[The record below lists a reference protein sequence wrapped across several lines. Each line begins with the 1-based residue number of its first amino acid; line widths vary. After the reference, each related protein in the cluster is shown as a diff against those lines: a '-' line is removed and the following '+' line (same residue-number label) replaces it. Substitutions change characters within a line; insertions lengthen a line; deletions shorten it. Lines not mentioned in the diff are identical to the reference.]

1 MYYHNFKIGGA
12 KDILKFSIPYLN
24 KNIEINNQLFNQKLC
39 NKLLNKIKNI
49 RNYYSKLIKI
59 DYKSKL
65 NDFLTKIKI
74 DPKSEIDFDE
84 QLISY
89 MIIKNEEIYY
99 QTPRLIQIICLLY
112 YIEGYKENYG
122 LILEVLTGEGKTLT
136 ISFLALYLSILGNK
150 VDILTSSPVLAK
162 RDSKN
167 REIFYNSFGI
177 SCDFCRNDSKKIILT
192 NEENMHE
199 CYKADIVYGDGLNLI
214 GDILRH
220 EFLGKKG
227 RGNRYF
233 DYIIIDEIDNI
244 CIDNLRN
251 VVELIDNFPGF
262 KYLEYLYLFI
272 YKELKKKVDEFKA
285 THKKENFEKDL
296 KNKAELI
303 IHQISQETRKFLYF
317 NKKLD
322 YDEKNKILIPE
333 NSYDF
338 IDSRV
343 EHWAKMA
350 YDAMF
355 NFKRDQNYFISEDE
369 NLGFETI
376 KPIDYEN
383 TGVILQNSV
392 WCGLHQ
398 FLQIKEGLTFTEE
411 NINSS
416 FMSYLSFF
424 RKYKLINGITGTLG
438 SKKTQ
443 KAINKI
449 YNINL
454 LRMPPFKERKLLIY
468 EPKTYSEEEKYN
480 AGLINEI
487 IEFSAHHQ
495 RAVLV
500 LFEYIAQVNMMHK
513 YLEQHRKEFKL
524 ENTTIISYTRS
535 DIENKFLEKEI
546 KPNTIILSTNLAGR
560 GTDIKINSKV
570 KINGGLHVIIT
581 FMPYNERIE
590 LQAQGRAGRC
600 GEKGSS
606 ITMVL
611 SNYTYKTLETRRNR
625 YELEQYKFLIN
636 LYTPQL
642 DLNQKF
648 FEIFC
653 KRLKQIKEENKDISK
668 SIISDLKE
676 RWSMFILEN
685 DINSFMNDLL
695 NENLAPQIYRLY
707 ERITTENFNIL
718 MKEIEDD
725 LEDYKFKNPF
735 YQMKINLPN
744 KMYQSAIEKSPGF
757 SIGAYYNQAYSNIV
771 EKNYNYQIVVYNN
784 FEILSKICKKFID
797 QFGEYIT
804 MFYEIHKN
812 DEKKYFSNSFVEQ
825 CIEKK
830 FLMEAF
836 LENINK
842 NLETFK
848 KLKKYEKKNYTKNSL
863 KYVTIQIKKKIYLNQ
878 INYLKVS
885 RNVFEYFKGYG
896 IEFFFKI
903 ELEPYQ
909 YYCSIF

>member
-1 MYYHNFKIGGA
+1 M
-12 KDILKFSIPYLN
+12 
-24 KNIEINNQLFNQKLC
+24 
-39 NKLLNKIKNI
+39 
-49 RNYYSKLIKI
+49 
-59 DYKSKL
+59 
-65 NDFLTKIKI
+65 
-74 DPKSEIDFDE
+74 
-84 QLISY
+84 
-89 MIIKNEEIYY
+89 
-99 QTPRLIQIICLLY
+99 
-112 YIEGYKENYG
+112 
-122 LILEVLTGEGKTLT
+122 
-136 ISFLALYLSILGNK
+136 
-150 VDILTSSPVLAK
+150 
-162 RDSKN
+162 
-167 REIFYNSFGI
+167 
-177 SCDFCRNDSKKIILT
+177 
-192 NEENMHE
+192 
-199 CYKADIVYGDGLNLI
+199 
-214 GDILRH
+214 
-220 EFLGKKG
+220 
-227 RGNRYF
+227 
-233 DYIIIDEIDNI
+233 
-244 CIDNLRN
+244 
-251 VVELIDNFPGF
+251 
-262 KYLEYLYLFI
+262 
-272 YKELKKKVDEFKA
+272 
-285 THKKENFEKDL
+285 
-296 KNKAELI
+296 I
-303 IHQISQETRKFLYF
+303 IHQISKETRKFLYF
-317 NKKLD
+317 NKKLN
-322 YDEKNKILIPE
+322 YDDKKKILIPD
-333 NSYDF
+333 NSYTF

-355 NFKRDQNYFISEDE
+355 NFKRNQNYFISKDE

-454 LRMPPFKERKLLIY
+454 LRMPPFKKRNLLIY

-480 AGLINEI
+480 AELINEI
-487 IEFSAHHQ
+487 IEFSAHHK

-500 LFEYIAQVNMMHK
+500 LFEYIAQVNRMHE

-524 ENTTIISYTRS
+524 QNTTIISYTRS

-546 KPNTIILSTNLAGR
+546 KPNTIILSTNLSGR
-560 GTDIKINSKV
+560 GTDIKINSEV
-570 KINGGLHVIIT
+570 KQNKGLHVIIT

-590 LQAQGRAGRC
+590 QQAQGRAGRC

-611 SNYTYKTLETRRNR
+611 SNNTYKTLETRRTK

-653 KRLKQIKEENKDISK
+653 KKLKQIKDENKDISK

-676 RWSMFILEN
+676 RWSMFILKN

-707 ERITTENFNIL
+707 ERITTENFNTL
-718 MKEIEDD
+718 MKEIEVD
-725 LEDYKFKNPF
+725 LEDYIFKNPF
-735 YQMKINLPN
+735 YQMKSNLPN

-771 EKNYNYQIVVYNN
+771 DKNDNYQILVYNN
-784 FEILSKICKKFID
+784 LEIIYKICNKFIY
-797 QFGEYIT
+797 QFEEYIK

-812 DEKKYFSNSFVEQ
+812 DEEKYFSNSFVEQ

-830 FLMEAF
+830 IIMQEFLD
-836 LENINK
+836 NVKK
-842 NLETFK
+842 NLSAFK
-848 KLKKYEKKNYTKNSL
+848 QLEEYKSKEYIADSL
-863 KYVTIQIKKKIYLNQ
+863 KYVNILIKNKFLNN
-878 INYLKVS
+878 INFFNVS
-885 RNVFEYFKGYG
+885 RNVREYFKDFG
-896 IEFFFKI
+896 IEFLFEI
-903 ELEPYQ
+903 ELEVYRNN
-909 YYCSIF
+909 CIIF